1 MAKTMSSHDADD
13 QVIERLDKHL
23 NDFAASVLVDFLAAW
38 PLMLAFGILHHRWAQ
53 IPAWSYLEMYVFCVS
68 VSVVRQL
75 GRRY

>member
-13 QVIERLDKHL
+13 QVIERLD
-23 NDFAASVLVDFLAAW
+23 DFAASVLVDLLAAW

-68 VSVVRQL
+68 VSLVRQL